1 MPLFTCCARYAS
13 CSAFSI
19 SQGSSFVPL
28 PWVKATAVPSQ
39 VSTVSPSALALTGTA
54 IHTSAARASRASL
67 IFMLHAFVL
76 FFITLMPFYI
86 LQNFTYFPT
95 LCRCKIQFCFYT
107 IRIIYYTKKAKAP
120 SIFSI
125 RFVSYFYKILLNK
138 CAHRKI
144 EQAGSSYTQKE

>member
-1 MPLFTCCARYAS
+1 
-13 CSAFSI
+13 
-19 SQGSSFVPL
+19 
-28 PWVKATAVPSQ
+28 
-39 VSTVSPSALALTGTA
+39 
-54 IHTSAARASRASL
+54 
-67 IFMLHAFVL
+67 MLHAFVL

-138 CAHRKI
+138 CVPPQNR
-144 EQAGSSYTQKE
+144 AGWLIVNTKKEPPDPSGHSSLPSLKNISSFPRHLINVFISSSSRSRMIVWIIFLWKSR